1 MATLFDQ
8 PPRNHCSVLMG
19 DVESTLE
26 HLERIAT
33 KRKVS
38 LSEVLTLHRSLVLD
52 RANDLRVRDEDA
64 KDEQLAGFA
73 SILRDLV
80 SALEA
85 NLPSDM

>member
-1 MATLFDQ
+1 MGTLFDQ

-19 DVESTLE
+19 DVEAALE
-26 HLERIAT
+26 YLERIAAR
-33 KRKVS
+33 RKVP

-64 KDEQLAGFA
+64 KDEQLSGFA
-73 SILRDLV
+73 SLLRDLV

-85 NLPSDM
+85 HLPGDV